1 MAVASRY
8 NRSMGISQPAT
19 LPRGQRI
26 CARLRAPLALAVALI
41 AVVSLAACDHLRL
54 LDTKPLDRA
63 GMSYDAIEEIKA
75 LHISQAEIDEIAKVR
90 GAGLSDVD
98 CVTILRMFHQR
109 NEPFAAGDA
118 IAGLYRS
125 GMAEG
130 TVLGLVNIDQV
141 GLGAGDLQAIHL
153 TGLPDELV
161 MDIARDRAAG
171 KSTLSG
177 AALGTMKNLRM
188 DNATLLELVRRGT
201 PEPDGPR
208 IIAKRRR
215 GVKDTEI
222 LRHFPSTLN

>member
-8 NRSMGISQPAT
+8 NRGMEIIDRAA
-19 LPRGQRI
+19 LPRAQRA
-26 CARLRAPLALAVALI
+26 CGRLRAPLALAATLL
-41 AVVSLAACDHLRL
+41 AVVSLAACDGLRL

-63 GMSYDAIEEIKA
+63 GMSYDSIEEMKA
-75 LHISQAEIDEIAKVR
+75 LHISQAEVSEIARVR
-90 GAGLSDVD
+90 NAGLSDVD

-109 NEPFAAGDA
+109 NEPFAAGYV
-118 IAGLYRS
+118 IAGLYQS

-130 TVLGLVNIDQV
+130 TVLGLANMDQL

-161 MDIARDRAAG
+161 MNIARDRAAG

-208 IIAKRRR
+208 IIAKRRS
-215 GVKDTEI
+215 GVKDAEI